1 MGNVSKPVTICIA
14 LVVGILTPVSAAL
27 AAGTIP
33 PSRVAT
39 STPGTGT
46 ATITWATATSATA
59 YQARVLIGSVPIKTS
74 ASLPASA
81 RTYTFTG
88 LEYKVPIKLQVRSLY
103 GTWSSYGDTDPIT
116 PVAASPS
123 TPDPAT
129 VSVLAD
135 KKIKAEW
142 TLPSSDGGS
151 PIASYSIQL
160 LKGSEPEG
168 EPVTITALQIEMDTA
183 DTTSSYSVTIAAIN
197 SAGMKSSPS
206 EPSAPIAAKKQAVA
220 TVDVSPGS
228 PSSGGGGGAP
238 SSGGGGG
245 APSSGGGGGTPSSG
259 NSPETNTEKAPTTKS
274 PEINQSTQVVSPV
287 PGVPAYTKVIKVR
300 SRVTGKTLVTL
311 SKLTV
316 LKGSTTNIALSSS
329 SKKYCQQTGTTVK
342 SLKAGTCLVKVTVTS
357 KSGVKKSR
365 TVKLIA
371 R

>member
-1 MGNVSKPVTICIA
+1 MRNVSKSVTICVA
-14 LVVGILTPVSAAL
+14 LVVGILTPVSTAL

-33 PSRVAT
+33 PSRDAT

-46 ATITWATATSATA
+46 ATITWAAATSATA

-88 LEYKVPIKLQVRSLY
+88 LEYKVPVKLQVRSLY

-116 PVAASPS
+116 PLAASPS

-135 KKIKAEW
+135 KKIKVEW
-142 TLPSSDGGS
+142 ALPSSDGGS
-151 PIASYSIQL
+151 PIASYSVQL
-160 LKGSEPEG
+160 LKGSDPAG
-168 EPVTITALQIEMDTA
+168 EPVTTTVLQIEMDTA

-206 EPSAPIAAKKQAVA
+206 EPSTPIAAKKQAVA
-220 TVDVSPGS
+220 TVDLSPGS
-228 PSSGGGGGAP
+228 PSSGGGGAP

-245 APSSGGGGGTPSSG
+245 APSSG
-259 NSPETNTEKAPTTKS
+259 NSPATNTEKAPTTKS

-287 PGVPAYTKVIKVR
+287 SGVPAYTKVIKVR
-300 SRVTGKTLVTL
+300 SRVTSKTLVAL
-311 SKLTV
+311 SKLS
-316 LKGSTTNIALSSS
+316 LPKGSRTSIALSKV

>member
-1 MGNVSKPVTICIA
+1 
-14 LVVGILTPVSAAL
+14 
-27 AAGTIP
+27 
-33 PSRVAT
+33 
-39 STPGTGT
+39 
-46 ATITWATATSATA
+46 
-59 YQARVLIGSVPIKTS
+59 
-74 ASLPASA
+74 
-81 RTYTFTG
+81 
-88 LEYKVPIKLQVRSLY
+88 
-103 GTWSSYGDTDPIT
+103 
-116 PVAASPS
+116 
-123 TPDPAT
+123 

-160 LKGSEPEG
+160 LKGSEPAG
-168 EPVTITALQIEMDTA
+168 EPVTTTALQIEMDTA

-238 SSGGGGG
+238 SSGGSGGG
-245 APSSGGGGGTPSSG
+245 APSSG

-300 SRVTGKTLVTL
+300 SRVTSKTLITL

-316 LKGSTTNIALSSS
+316 ISGSTTSIALASS

>member
-1 MGNVSKPVTICIA
+1 MRNASKSVIICVA
-14 LVVGILTPVSAAL
+14 LVVGILTPVSTAL

-33 PSRVAT
+33 PSRDAT

-46 ATITWATATSATA
+46 ATITWAAATSATN

-123 TPDPAT
+123 TPNPAT

-160 LKGSEPEG
+160 LKGSEPAG
-168 EPVTITALQIEMDTA
+168 EPVTSTALQIEMDTA

-220 TVDVSPGS
+220 TVDLSP
-228 PSSGGGGGAP
+228 GAP
-238 SSGGGGG
+238 S
-245 APSSGGGGGTPSSG
+245 GGGGTPSSG

-300 SRVTGKTLVTL
+300 SRVTSKTLVAL
-311 SKLTV
+311 SKLS
-316 LKGSTTNIALSSS
+316 LPKGSRTSIALSKV

-365 TVKLIA
+365 TVKLIS

>member
-14 LVVGILTPVSAAL
+14 LVLGILTPVSTAL

-33 PSRVAT
+33 PSQVAT

-46 ATITWATATSATA
+46 ATITWAAATSATA

-88 LEYKVPIKLQVRSLY
+88 LEYKVPVELQVRSLY

-123 TPDPAT
+123 TPEPAT

-160 LKGSEPEG
+160 LKGSEPAG
-168 EPVTITALQIEMDTA
+168 EPVTSTALQIEMDTA
-183 DTTSSYSVTIAAIN
+183 DTTSSYSITVAAIN

-206 EPSAPIAAKKQAVA
+206 EPSTPIAAKKQAVA
-220 TVDVSPGS
+220 TVDLSP
-228 PSSGGGGGAP
+228 GAP
-238 SSGGGGG
+238 SGGGGGGG

-259 NSPETNTEKAPTTKS
+259 NSPATNTEKAPTTKS

-300 SRVTGKTLVTL
+300 TRVTGKTLVTL

-329 SKKYCQQTGTTVK
+329 SKRYCQQTGTTVK

-365 TVKLIA
+365 TVKLIS

>member
-1 MGNVSKPVTICIA
+1 MRNTSQSVTICVA
-14 LVVGILTPVSAAL
+14 LVVGILTPVGAASAAG
-27 AAGTIP
+27 AIP
-33 PSRVAT
+33 PSRDAI

-46 ATITWATATSATA
+46 ATITWAAATSATA

-88 LEYKVPIKLQVRSLY
+88 LEYKVPVKLEVRSLY
-103 GTWSSYGDTDPIT
+103 GTWSSYGDTDLIT

-135 KKIKAEW
+135 KKIKVEW
-142 TLPSSDGGS
+142 ALPSSDGGS
-151 PIASYSIQL
+151 PIASYSVQL
-160 LKGSEPEG
+160 LKGSDPAG
-168 EPVTITALQIEMDTA
+168 EPVTTTVLQIEMDTA

-206 EPSAPIAAKKQAVA
+206 EPSTPIAAKKQAVA
-220 TVDVSPGS
+220 TVDLSPGA
-228 PSSGGGGGAP
+228 PSSGGGGAP

-245 APSSGGGGGTPSSG
+245 APSSG
-259 NSPETNTEKAPTTKS
+259 NSPATNTEKAPTTKS
-274 PEINQSTQVVSPV
+274 PDINQNTQIVSPV
-287 PGVPAYTKVIKVR
+287 PRVPAYTKVVKVR
-300 SRVTGKTLVTL
+300 SRVTNKTLVAL
-311 SKLTV
+311 SKLVTP
-316 LKGSTTNIALSSS
+316 KGSKTRIVLATS
-329 SKKYCQQTGTTVK
+329 SKKFCQQTATTVK
-342 SLKAGTCLVKVTVTS
+342 SVKAGTCLVKVTVTS

-365 TVKLIA
+365 TVKLIS

>member
-14 LVVGILTPVSAAL
+14 LVLGILTPVSTAL

-33 PSRVAT
+33 PSQVAT

-46 ATITWATATSATA
+46 ATITWAAATSATA

-88 LEYKVPIKLQVRSLY
+88 LEYKVPVELQVRSLY

-160 LKGSEPEG
+160 LKGSEPAG
-168 EPVTITALQIEMDTA
+168 EPVTSTALQIEMDTA
-183 DTTSSYSVTIAAIN
+183 DTTSSYSITVAAIN

-220 TVDVSPGS
+220 TVDLSPGA
-228 PSSGGGGGAP
+228 PSGGGGGGAP
-238 SSGGGGG
+238 SSG
-245 APSSGGGGGTPSSG
+245 
-259 NSPETNTEKAPTTKS
+259 NSPATNTEKAPTTKS

-300 SRVTGKTLVTL
+300 TRVTGKTLVTL

-342 SLKAGTCLVKVTVTS
+342 SLKAGTCLIKVTVTS

-365 TVKLIA
+365 TVKLIS

>member
-1 MGNVSKPVTICIA
+1 MRNASKSVIICVA
-14 LVVGILTPVSAAL
+14 LVVGILTPVSTAL

-33 PSRVAT
+33 PSRDAT

-46 ATITWATATSATA
+46 ATITWAAATSATN

-123 TPDPAT
+123 TPNPAT
-129 VSVLAD
+129 VSVSAD

-160 LKGSEPEG
+160 LKGSEPAG
-168 EPVTITALQIEMDTA
+168 EPVTTTALQIEMDTA

-220 TVDVSPGS
+220 TVDLSPGS
-228 PSSGGGGGAP
+228 PSS
-238 SSGGGGG
+238 
-245 APSSGGGGGTPSSG
+245 GGGGTPSSG

-300 SRVTGKTLVTL
+300 SRVTSKTLVAL
-311 SKLTV
+311 SKLS
-316 LKGSTTNIALSSS
+316 LPKGSRTSIALSKV

>member
-103 GTWSSYGDTDPIT
+103 GAWSSYGDTDPIT

-160 LKGSEPEG
+160 LKGSEPAG
-168 EPVTITALQIEMDTA
+168 EPVTSTALQIEMDTA

-220 TVDVSPGS
+220 TVDLSPG
-228 PSSGGGGGAP
+228 AP
-238 SSGGGGG
+238 SGGGGG

-259 NSPETNTEKAPTTKS
+259 NSPATNTEKAPTTKS

-300 SRVTGKTLVTL
+300 TRVTGKTLVTL

-365 TVKLIA
+365 TVKLIS

>member
-14 LVVGILTPVSAAL
+14 LVVGILTPVSTAL

-46 ATITWATATSATA
+46 ATITWAAATSATA

-103 GTWSSYGDTDPIT
+103 GTWSTYGDTDPIT

-160 LKGSEPEG
+160 LKGSEPTG
-168 EPVTITALQIEMDTA
+168 EPITSTALQIEMDTA

-220 TVDVSPGS
+220 TVDLSPG
-228 PSSGGGGGAP
+228 AP
-238 SSGGGGG
+238 SGGGGG

-259 NSPETNTEKAPTTKS
+259 NSPATNTEKAPTTKS

-287 PGVPAYTKVIKVR
+287 PGIPAYTKVIKVR
-300 SRVTGKTLVTL
+300 TRVTGKTLVTL

-342 SLKAGTCLVKVTVTS
+342 SLKAGTCLIKVTVTS

-365 TVKLIA
+365 TVKLIS